1 MNKWFASGAL
11 VTLCFS
17 IAMVLAGCSDDE
29 PRSTPSGESIPTVA
43 PEPTLTEAPDP
54 TLTEAPDPTLTVVSE
69 PTSDAIP
76 EEFTQ
81 WGRAPGVHADGPKI
95 VSYVQREHV
104 RISGSNEPHSCRYTA
119 EITHSA
125 GTYGAGMDDRYSY
138 DVYVNTPLD
147 QSGNCPDSGGGI
159 STGSLTL
166 EEAIDQSN
174 DLLEWLVTERDL
186 RTRRENGQLEED
198 EDILDEMLRKANR
211 E

>member
-29 PRSTPSGESIPTVA
+29 PRSTPSRESIPTVA
-43 PEPTLTEAPDP
+43 PEPTLTVAP
-54 TLTEAPDPTLTVVSE
+54 EPTLTVAPE
-69 PTSDAIP
+69 PTPDAIP

-81 WGRAPGVHADGPKI
+81 WERAPGVHADGPKI

-104 RISGSNEPHSCRYTA
+104 MISGSNEPHSCRYTA
-119 EITHSA
+119 EITYSD
-125 GTYGAGMDDRYSY
+125 GTTHPGVDVSSY
-138 DVYVNTPLD
+138 YQVFVDTPLD
-147 QSGNCPDSGGGI
+147 QIGNCPESGRGT
-159 STGSLTL
+159 STSSLTL

-198 EDILDEMLRKANR
+198 EDILDEMLRIANR

>member
-1 MNKWFASGAL
+1 MNKWFVSGAL

-17 IAMVLAGCSDDE
+17 IAMALAGCDDDE
-29 PRSTPSGESIPTVA
+29 PRSTPNEESISTVA
-43 PEPTLTEAPDP
+43 PAPEPMSTAVP
-54 TLTEAPDPTLTVVSE
+54 E
-69 PTSDAIP
+69 PTSTVVP

-81 WGRAPGVHADGPKI
+81 WESAPGVHADGPKI

-104 RISGSNEPHSCRYTA
+104 PISGSNEPHYCQYTA
-119 EITHSA
+119 EITYITAGAYLVGLDDHSSQYLVSV
-125 GTYGAGMDDRYSY
+125 GT
-138 DVYVNTPLD
+138 TLD
-147 QSGNCPDSGGGI
+147 QRGNCPESGH
-159 STGSLTL
+159 STGSALLTL

-198 EDILDEMLRKANR
+198 VDILDEMLRIANR

>member
-1 MNKWFASGAL
+1 MNKWFTSGAL
-11 VTLCFS
+11 VTLCVS
-17 IAMVLAGCSDDE
+17 LAVVLAGCNDDE

-43 PEPTLTEAPDP
+43 PEPTLMVAPEP
-54 TLTEAPDPTLTVVSE
+54 TLMVAPEPTLTVAPE
-69 PTSDAIP
+69 PTPDAMP
-76 EEFTQ
+76 LKFTL
-81 WGRAPGVHADGPKI
+81 WERAPGVHADGPKI

-104 RISGSNEPHSCRYTA
+104 RLSGSNEPHSCRYTA
-119 EITHSA
+119 EITYSA
-125 GTYGAGMDDRYSY
+125 GIDDRYSY
-138 DVYVNTPLD
+138 DLYVSNPLD
-147 QSGNCPDSGGGI
+147 QSRNCPDSGRGI
-159 STGSLTL
+159 STSSLTL

>member
-43 PEPTLTEAPDP
+43 PELTLTVVPE
-54 TLTEAPDPTLTVVSE
+54 PTLTVAPE
-69 PTSDAIP
+69 PTLDAIP
-76 EEFTQ
+76 EKFTQ
-81 WGRAPGVHADGPKI
+81 WERAPGVHADGPKI

-104 RISGSNEPHSCRYTA
+104 MISGSNEPHSCRYTA
-119 EITHSA
+119 EITYSSD
-125 GTYGAGMDDRYSY
+125 GITYPGAGVSSY
-138 DVYVNTPLD
+138 YRVSVNAPLD
-147 QSGNCPDSGGGI
+147 QDGNCPESGHG
-159 STGSLTL
+159 TTNGSLTL

>member
-1 MNKWFASGAL
+1 MNKWFASAAL

-17 IAMVLAGCSDDE
+17 IVMALVGCSDDE
-29 PRSTPSGESIPTVA
+29 PRSTPSRESIPTVA
-43 PEPTLTEAPDP
+43 SEPTLTVTP
-54 TLTEAPDPTLTVVSE
+54 E
-69 PTSDAIP
+69 PTTDAIP

-81 WGRAPGVHADGPKI
+81 WERAPGVHADGPKI

-104 RISGSNEPHSCRYTA
+104 RLSGSNEPHSCRYTA
-119 EITHSA
+119 EITYSA
-125 GTYGAGMDDRYSY
+125 TYPVAGVSSY
-138 DVYVNTPLD
+138 YQVSVNAPLD
-147 QSGNCPDSGGGI
+147 QDGNCPESGHG
-159 STGSLTL
+159 TTNGSLTL

-198 EDILDEMLRKANR
+198 EDILDEMLRIANR

>member
-1 MNKWFASGAL
+1 MNKWFTSGAL
-11 VTLCFS
+11 VTLCVS
-17 IAMVLAGCSDDE
+17 LAVVLAGCGDDE

-43 PEPTLTEAPDP
+43 PEPTLTVAP
-54 TLTEAPDPTLTVVSE
+54 EPTLTVAPE
-69 PTSDAIP
+69 PTPDATP
-76 EEFTQ
+76 EKFTQ
-81 WGRAPGVHADGPKI
+81 WERAPGVHADGPKI

-104 RISGSNEPHSCRYTA
+104 RLSGSNEPHSCRYTA
-119 EITHSA
+119 EITYHA
-125 GTYGAGMDDRYSY
+125 GPTYPGVDVSSY
-138 DVYVNTPLD
+138 YQVSVDTPLD
-147 QSGNCPDSGGGI
+147 QIGNCPDSGRGT
-159 STGSLTL
+159 SASSLTL

>member
-1 MNKWFASGAL
+1 MNKWFTSGAL
-11 VTLCFS
+11 VTLCVS
-17 IAMVLAGCSDDE
+17 LAVVLAGCNDDE

-43 PEPTLTEAPDP
+43 PEPTLTVAP
-54 TLTEAPDPTLTVVSE
+54 EPTLTVAPE
-69 PTSDAIP
+69 PTPDATP
-76 EEFTQ
+76 EKFSQ
-81 WGRAPGVHADGPKI
+81 WERAPGVHADGPKI

-119 EITHSA
+119 EITYSA
-125 GTYGAGMDDRYSY
+125 RITYPGVDDSPYYQVSV
-138 DVYVNTPLD
+138 DTPLD
-147 QSGNCPDSGGGI
+147 QSGNCPDSGRGT
-159 STGSLTL
+159 STSSLTL